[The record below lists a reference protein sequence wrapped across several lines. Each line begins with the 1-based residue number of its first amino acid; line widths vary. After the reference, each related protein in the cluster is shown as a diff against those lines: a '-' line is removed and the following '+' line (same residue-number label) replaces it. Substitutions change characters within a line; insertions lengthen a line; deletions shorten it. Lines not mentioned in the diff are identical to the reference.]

1 MIEATTSRR
10 RFELPARATFAAI
23 ALGLLSS
30 PLSGFAGEIYKS
42 VDARGRV
49 TYSDKPSPNAER
61 IYIRSDPSLSDADRE
76 RLAEEQ
82 QAQARLEA
90 DRAKRADLAKQ
101 EQGRRAQAE
110 QTRREQC
117 RQARDRYLMFA
128 ESGRIY
134 RRDEQGNR
142 VYYTSAELDAERTK
156 AQQRMKELCEAE
168 PGR

>member
-1 MIEATTSRR
+1 MSAATTAHR
-10 RFELPARATFAAI
+10 RFESALRMAFGTI

-30 PLSGFAGEIYKS
+30 PVSGLAGEIYKS

-49 TYSDKPSPNAER
+49 TYSDRPSPHAER
-61 IYIRSDPSLSDADRE
+61 IVIRTDPNLSDADRA

-82 QAQARLEA
+82 QAEARREA
-90 DRAKRADLAKQ
+90 DRAQRADMAKQ
-101 EQGRRAQAE
+101 EQAQRAQAE
-110 QTRREQC
+110 QTRRAQC

-128 ESGRIY
+128 ESGRLY

-156 AQQRMKELCEAE
+156 AQQRMKELCDAE
-168 PGR
+168 LRG

>member
-1 MIEATTSRR
+1 MIGVTTSHR
-10 RFELPARATFAAI
+10 RFELPSRMTCAVI

-30 PLSGFAGEIYKS
+30 PWSGRAGEIYKS

-49 TYSDKPSPNAER
+49 TYSDKPSPDAER
-61 IYIRSDPSLSDADRE
+61 IYIRSDPNLSDADRA

-90 DRAKRADLAKQ
+90 DRAKRANLAKQ

-110 QTRREQC
+110 QTRRAQC

-128 ESGRIY
+128 ESGRLY

-142 VYYTSAELDAERTK
+142 VYYTSAELDAERTA

-168 PGR
+168 PRR